1 MTELDESSAAGL
13 SKVTG
18 EEGTLIVVKVRNRPS
33 VGRGTA
39 RRRFPRALGIVG
51 LTVASALFLAG
62 CSSEDE
68 SPAASAPDVSA
79 TAATAAPAPE
89 ATATVASLAPSA
101 TQAPATP
108 EVTAPTVVPTAE
120 PAAATEPT
128 PVPVSAPEL
137 APEPTPPPE
146 LSPIPPV
153 SDVTYD
159 QQKEILSKLVN
170 EWFVG
175 ENNLEM
181 PRLKLQPDVRD
192 NRRGG
197 ILIHIEI
204 NGDEYDSYTLR
215 KAELDRLMRDTYEV
229 IYGTGYEVTE
239 VAITAIMNGTIR
251 RVVGGTAEGRIQAF
265 RSRLRGDAAAT
276 VDWSNKEALDF
287 NEIWDTVMLNTIWK
301 RELVAEAGG
310 GN

>member
-1 MTELDESSAAGL
+1 M
-13 SKVTG
+13 
-18 EEGTLIVVKVRNRPS
+18 IVGKARNMRP
-33 VGRGTA
+33 VGWGMA
-39 RRRFPRALGIVG
+39 HLPFPRALGIVG
-51 LTVASALFLAG
+51 LTVASALFLVG

-79 TAATAAPAPE
+79 TADTGAPAPE
-89 ATATVASLAPSA
+89 ATATVASLVPSA
-101 TQAPATP
+101 TEAPATP
-108 EVTAPTVVPTAE
+108 AT
-120 PAAATEPT
+120 TEPT
-128 PVPVSAPEL
+128 AVATAESAAASSPTTTPPSAPEF

-153 SDVTYD
+153 SEVTYE

-170 EWFVG
+170 EWFAG

-204 NGDEYDSYTLR
+204 NGEEYDSTTL
-215 KAELDRLMRDTYEV
+215 KKSELDRLMRDTYEV

-276 VDWSNKEALDF
+276 VDWANKDSLDF
-287 NEIWDTVMLNTIWK
+287 NEIWETVLLNTIWK
-301 RELVAEAGG
+301 RELLEESGG

>member
-1 MTELDESSAAGL
+1 MHEGSVIDPSR
-13 SKVTG
+13 VTG
-18 EEGTLIVVKVRNRPS
+18 EEGTVIVGKARNRP
-33 VGRGTA
+33 VVVRGSA
-39 RRRFPRALGIVG
+39 PVRVPRALAIVG
-51 LTVASALFLAG
+51 LAVVAVLLLAA
-62 CSSEDE
+62 CSSGSE
-68 SPAASAPDVSA
+68 SPAAAAPDVSA
-79 TAATAAPAPE
+79 TADTAAPTLEE
-89 ATATVASLAPSA
+89 ATATVAPSLVPEA
-101 TQAPATP
+101 TETP
-108 EVTAPTVVPTAE
+108 VVTAPTTVPTQESAD
-120 PAAATEPT
+120 ATPQ
-128 PVPVSAPEL
+128 PPKSASAPEL

-153 SDVTYD
+153 SEVTYD
-159 QQKEILSKLVN
+159 QQKELLSTLVN
-170 EWFVG
+170 EWYSG
-175 ENNLEM
+175 QNNLEI
-181 PRLKLQPDVRD
+181 PRLKLPPDVRD

-251 RVVGGTAEGRIQAF
+251 KVVGGIAEGRIQAF

-276 VDWSNKEALDF
+276 VDWANKEAIDF
-287 NEIWDTVMLNTIWK
+287 NEIWDTVLLNVIWK
-301 RELVAEAGG
+301 RELEAEAGG